1 MAKPRGRA
9 RSRSRGRR
17 PGFRSPRPR
26 LLVLC
31 EGARTEPN
39 YFGALRQELGLSGVK
54 VDGPATLKEM
64 PEKVRKSWKDDFDEV
79 WCVFDVDERDEEV
92 RRLRTELNRL
102 RRKTKKGV
110 HAAVSAPC
118 FEYWLLLHFAFT
130 TKTFYGMEGGRS
142 ACQQVIQ
149 RLQVHLPGYKK
160 NDAAVYDRCRAQ
172 LAKAL
177 QRARRLDPEQPNPTT
192 EVGKLVERLQ
202 GLRSSLT

>member
-1 MAKPRGRA
+1 MAKPRG

-39 YFGALRQELGLSGVK
+39 YFGALRHELGLSGVK

-64 PEKVRKSWKDDFDEV
+64 PEKIRKSWKDDFDEV

-92 RRLRTELNRL
+92 RRLRTELERL
-102 RRKTKKGV
+102 RRRTTKGV
-110 HAAVSAPC
+110 HEAASAPC
-118 FEYWLLLHFAFT
+118 FEYWLLLHFAST
-130 TKTFYGMEGGRS
+130 TQTFYGMEGGRS

-149 RLQVHLPGYKK
+149 RLHLPGYKK
-160 NDAAVYDRCRAQ
+160 NDAAVYHRCRAQ
-172 LAKAL
+172 LANAL
-177 QRARRLDPEQPNPTT
+177 QRARRLDPELLNPTT